1 MDSKILISVIV
12 PVYNGEKTLR
22 RAVESVLCQMDGRIE
37 LILVDDGSKDE
48 SGAICDEYVARCPDI
63 HVIHK
68 ANGGTSSAKNMGIAI
83 AKGQYL
89 SFMDCDD
96 YFDSD
101 TYGSIIPILQ
111 EYQPDCLDFG
121 LKYINQQGEV
131 AESLHQCPKNI
142 LLSRQ
147 VLEELIF
154 PPLLNLR
161 KDDAHFIFDFCCNK
175 MFKAEIIREHD
186 VRFDEEKRTWE
197 DRTFLLRHLKYCQN
211 YYAMDRCF
219 YNYVYTPNSLSQRYS
234 LDYFKI
240 ILANFKHYKELFEDR
255 FDFDTQY
262 AIDYRVRSIENMIF
276 RSLEQTEN
284 TAQIRNN
291 ILETLSNPQVVHWF
305 SKRNPGN
312 EFERKVSELIVAGNV
327 EEAVRCYKKQVAQN
341 QRKNKLRAAKVRIGR
356 MLRKLTGR

>member
-1 MDSKILISVIV
+1 MDESILISVIV

-48 SGAICDEYVARCPDI
+48 SGTICDAYAEKYPDI

-68 ANGGTSSAKNMGIAI
+68 ENGGTSSAKNMGIAV
-83 AKGQYL
+83 AKGQFL

-101 TYGSIIPILQ
+101 TYASIIPILQ

-121 LKYINQQGEV
+121 WKYIGEQGEST
-131 AESLHQCPKNI
+131 ASIHQCPKNTVLSLQQLEAII
-142 LLSRQ
+142 L
-147 VLEELIF
+147 
-154 PPLLNLR
+154 PPLLNLC
-161 KDDAHFIFDFCCNK
+161 KDDAHFVFDFCWNK
-175 MFKAEIIREHD
+175 IFKASIIKENG

-197 DRTFLLRHLKYCQN
+197 DRTFLLRHLKCCQN

-234 LDYFKI
+234 LDYFRI
-240 ILANFKHYKELFEDR
+240 ILANFNHYRELFEDR

-262 AIDYRVRSIENMIF
+262 ANDYWARAIENMVF
-276 RSLEQTEN
+276 RSLEQTEK

-305 SKRNPGN
+305 AKRNPGN
-312 EFERKVSELIVAGNV
+312 EFERKVSELIVTGNV
-327 EEAVRCYKKQVAQN
+327 EDAVRCYEKQASKKN
-341 QRKNKLRAAKVRIGR
+341 RKRAIRNAKAYIGR
-356 MLRKLTGR
+356 VFRKPTGR

>member
-68 ANGGTSSAKNMGIAI
+68 ANGGTSSAKNMGIAM

-101 TYGSIIPILQ
+101 TYASIIPILQ

-147 VLEELIF
+147 VLEELVF

-161 KDDAHFIFDFCCNK
+161 KDDAHFIFDFCWNK

-262 AIDYRVRSIENMIF
+262 ANDYWARAIENMVF
-276 RSLEQTEN
+276 HSLEQKEN
-284 TAQIRNN
+284 RELIRQN

-305 SKRNPGN
+305 AKRNPGN

-356 MLRKLTGR
+356 MLRRLTGR

>member
-147 VLEELIF
+147 VLEELVF

-161 KDDAHFIFDFCCNK
+161 KDDAHFIFDFCFNK
-175 MFKAEIIREHD
+175 MFKAEIIKEQG

-262 AIDYRVRSIENMIF
+262 ANDYWARAIENMVF
-276 RSLEQTEN
+276 HSLEQKEN
-284 TAQIRNN
+284 RELIRQN
-291 ILETLSNPQVVHWF
+291 ILDTFQGAQVIQWCTMRITKSAWQRKVKDAIVSGEYEKALRYYEHQK
-305 SKRNPGN
+305 KRNSVAPWKSKAK
-312 EFERKVSELIVAGNV
+312 RILKKVVGM
-327 EEAVRCYKKQVAQN
+327 K
-341 QRKNKLRAAKVRIGR
+341 
-356 MLRKLTGR
+356 